1 MNHKLALACVFSL
14 MAATAVISTGCSSG
28 SGPSME
34 KGDGTPEYIDDK
46 TLEAFDTD
54 LRDLS
59 SAIQRG
65 DAAAESS
72 MRAKI
77 SESARL
83 YQKALVS
90 ALYDNSSVARR
101 ALAGVML
108 GFTGD
113 SAVVPMLME
122 MLADADEPE
131 SVRLNSTL
139 GLATLGDKLR
149 DHKDHTSLMNLLSN
163 CMSDNESSFQMRR
176 ACVQA
181 FAVAYDGALNDSI
194 VPLRNRFVSDSSAS
208 VQIAAVNAMGD
219 IGDLAAVLDLTTIGL
234 RHPQPEVRAASAIAL
249 GKIQDPNRVLPALS
263 EACFDDSV
271 QVRRQ
276 AIDAISKHYGSDPEL
291 VYSTVLTGLSDFD
304 DRVRESAALA
314 LSRLRDQR
322 AIEPLLQ
329 ATGDRVAL
337 VREAAARS
345 LGSLV
350 PSEREK
356 EIFPLVELLTDQNP
370 GVQNASLQ
378 SLTRVT
384 RTDMGNDQSRW
395 RRFFYTK
402 YPELDPAKLY
412 DGKAKPRFS
421 SGISNSGN
429 RARTGTTQP
438 RTNTNTNRNTNNTN
452 RNTNRN
458 TNTRSNTTRTNN
470 NRR

>member
-1 MNHKLALACVFSL
+1 MTLKTKLAPVLAFSL
-14 MAATAVISTGCSSG
+14 LAALFAGCSSG
-28 SGPSME
+28 PANTDAD
-34 KGDGTPEYIDDK
+34 GDKSPDYIDDK

-54 LRDLS
+54 LRDLAAS
-59 SAIQRG
+59 IQRADTSG
-65 DAAAESS
+65 ESS

-77 SESARL
+77 SESARI
-83 YQKALVS
+83 YQKALIS
-90 ALYDNSSVARR
+90 ALYDDSSTPRR

-122 MLADADEPE
+122 IVANPDEPE
-131 SVRLNSTL
+131 SVRLNSVL
-139 GLATLGDKLR
+139 GLTTLGDKLR
-149 DHKDHTSLMNLLSN
+149 DYKNHSELMLLLSD
-163 CMSDNESSFQMRR
+163 CMSDTESSFQMRR

-194 VPLRNRFVSDSSAS
+194 VPLRNRFVSDAS
-208 VQIAAVNAMGD
+208 PNVQIAAVNAMGD

-234 RHPQPEVRAASAIAL
+234 RHPAPEIRAASAIAL

-263 EACFDDSV
+263 EACADESV

-291 VYSTVLTGLSDFD
+291 VYSTVLTGLADFD

-314 LSRLRDQR
+314 LARIKDQR

-329 ATGDRVAL
+329 ATGDRVAV

-345 LGSLV
+345 LGDLV
-350 PSEREK
+350 PAEREK
-356 EIFPLVELLTDQNP
+356 EIFPLVELLSDQNP
-370 GVQNASLQ
+370 GVQIASLQ

-395 RRFFYTK
+395 RKFFYTK
-402 YPELDPAKLY
+402 YPELDPSKLY

-421 SGISNSGN
+421 SGISNSGT
-429 RARTGTTQP
+429 RSRTTSSQP
-438 RTNTNTNRNTNNTN
+438 RTNNNNRNTNSRTNT
-452 RNTNRN
+452 RN
-458 TNTRSNTTRTNN
+458 TNTRNTNTRTNN